1 MLKKS
6 SIFILIVGL
15 TALLLGCNTM
25 QGVGKDVKKMGA
37 AIERSAS

>member
-6 SIFILIVGL
+6 STFILLIGL
-15 TALLLGCNTM
+15 TAFLMGCNTM
-25 QGVGKDVKKMGA
+25 QGVGKDVKQMGA